1 MDPIVDRTAAD
12 AVAPQ
17 LPAAQVTPAIVD
29 VPGALATHIG
39 DLYAETERQRRH
51 ERTELM
57 IRRAESIPEA

>member
-1 MDPIVDRTAAD
+1 MDPIVDRTDAGIDVSELHAAR
-12 AVAPQ
+12 
-17 LPAAQVTPAIVD
+17 VTPAIVD